1 MKKQQVM
8 ALLLSSTLT
17 IANVTPALAADISN
31 VAVTS
36 EVTQDA
42 PADDVTV
49 VEENTETAPDV
60 TENEETPADEN
71 KNASEDA
78 ETPTDESANG
88 QEESYTEEADN
99 TVAQAAEQENQVA
112 VQAAEQ
118 ENQDAVQAADGES
131 LPINSTFEEN
141 YLVYKVTGDKQVTV
155 TEHDIAEY
163 WDNYCD
169 VVINPTVEHDG
180 VTYQVVSID
189 EMAFM
194 DDWTIQS
201 FTFKEGVTQIG
212 KAFMGGC
219 KNVENV
225 TIEDPAANL
234 VVKDGCVYSSDM
246 TRLEAMIPNY
256 PMESYT
262 TPDSVTTI
270 GSRSIQSNTCK
281 VVTLGDNVTTLEDS
295 ATGYMPGTEVFNMG
309 SGITT
314 VKNGQ
319 FYNCDNLKELNIKG
333 SFTPGMGFISDCKNL
348 EKVTLDGNIK
358 GAFVDFIVR
367 CPSIKSFDVINSSYQ
382 RSVDGVLFSGRE
394 LIRYPAA
401 KEDTSYYIPDGY
413 SVTALAFNGCKN
425 LKTLYVGNNV
435 ELKAG
440 MVQDPSNA
448 MDIYL
453 LDKNAITFG
462 TKSSYVFVNLPKGS
476 NIYCANEDRVNEL
489 KAYDKVAYGTTPNI
503 GVKKVSYESAAFTD
517 VNDKEE
523 ISVGEEVQHIA
534 SKLTPNYAND
544 DLVYTSSNEKICTVD
559 AGNGTVKGVAEGD
572 CKISV
577 SSKESGK
584 VLDSYTLHVSK
595 VSVKSITL
603 DKTELTLTLKSEP
616 QKLKLTFDP
625 VDSETTTGLTWESS
639 DEKIVKVSKDGV
651 VTAVGIG
658 SSTITAKIQGKTAKC
673 EVRVLAPLE
682 SIQLDKASADLKKGE
697 TVDLNVKVNP
707 VYTTDDKTVT
717 WKSSNTNVAT
727 VDKNGKVTAVG
738 AGEATISATVGK
750 FTETCKVTVSIPL
763 EAIEMAD
770 KYNLELGAK
779 EHLRPRAN
787 PINTTADLTKM
798 KWTSSNPD
806 VVKVDKAGN
815 MTGVS
820 YGTATITA
828 ELDGVKASCEVT
840 VVKPGLDKA
849 EVTLSQETYT
859 YDGTEKRPKVTVKL
873 EGKTLVEGKDYQVGY
888 YDNVKVGTAS
898 VAIRAEGEQ
907 HGMIVKMFTIKHAEI
922 KDATISG
929 ISNKTYNGSAQTQ
942 KITVKANGT
951 TLKEGTDYSVSY
963 KNNTNAG
970 TATVTITGK
979 GNYAGTVGKTFQ
991 IAKVSINGA
1000 SVSGIADK
1008 TYTGSAHGQ
1017 NVSVS
1022 VSGKTLRANSDYTVS
1037 YSNNVNPGTATVTIS
1052 GKGNYEGSLQR
1063 SFTIKMSGQWIQSG
1077 SRWWYRHND
1086 GGYTRNGWEC
1096 INGQWYLFDN
1106 AGWMQTGWQKVG
1118 GAWYYMSGSGAMQT
1132 GWLNDR
1138 GNWYYMTESGAMAT
1152 GWINLNGTWYFLNGS
1167 GAMQTGWLHRASG
1180 WYYLTGSGA
1189 MATGWL
1195 YQGGS
1200 WYYLNP
1206 ADGHMATGWTKV
1218 NDKWYYM
1225 NGSGKMLTGWQKVG
1239 GTWYYMDASGAMA
1252 ENTWVG
1258 NYYVDGSGAWVKT
1271 R

>member
-42 PADDVTV
+42 PADDATV

-71 KNASEDA
+71 KNASEDT
-78 ETPTDESANG
+78 EIPIDESANG

-99 TVAQAAEQENQVA
+99 TVAQAAKQENQVA

-118 ENQDAVQAADGES
+118 ENQDAVQAAAGES
-131 LPINSTFEEN
+131 LPINSEFTEN
-141 YLVYKVTGDKQVTV
+141 YLVYKVIGDKQV
-155 TEHDIAEY
+155 
-163 WDNYCD
+163 D
-169 VVINPTVEHDG
+169 VVDHDMWDETGDVVVNPTVEHDG
-180 VTYQVVSID
+180 VTYQVATVRKESFWED
-189 EMAFM
+189 QFVK
-194 DDWTIQS
+194 TI
-201 FTFKEGVTQIG
+201 TFKMGVKNIESV
-212 KAFMGGC
+212 FMGGA
-219 KNVENV
+219 KNVSNV
-225 TIEDPAANL
+225 VIEDPEANM

-270 GSRSIQSNTCK
+270 AGRAIQSNTCK
-281 VVTLGDNVTTLEDS
+281 VVTLSDNVTTLEDS
-295 ATGYMPGTEVFNMG
+295 ATCYMPGTEVFNMG
-309 SGITT
+309 SGVTK
-314 VKNGQ
+314 VANGQ
-319 FYNCDNLKELNIKG
+319 FDECTNLKELNIKG
-333 SFTPGMGFISDCKNL
+333 SFTPGWGFVDNCQKL
-348 EKVTLDGNIK
+348 EKVTLNGDIK
-358 GAFVDFIVR
+358 GAAVDFFVR
-367 CPSIKSFDVINSSYQ
+367 CPNIKSFDVISSNYQ
-382 RSVDGVLFSGRE
+382 RSVDGVLFNGRT
-394 LIRYPAA
+394 LMRYPAA

-413 SVTALAFNGCKN
+413 SVTGQAFNECQN
-425 LKTLYVGNNV
+425 LKTLYVGSSV
-435 ELKAG
+435 ALSAG
-440 MVQDPSNA
+440 IVYDPAKA

-453 LDKNAITFG
+453 LDKNQISIGA
-462 TKSSYVFVNLPKGS
+462 KSSYLFYNLPKGS
-476 NIYCANEDRVNEL
+476 NIYCASEDRMNEL
-489 KAYDKVAYGTTPNI
+489 NAYDKVATSDSGILPNI
-503 GVKKVSYESAAFTD
+503 GVKKVAYESAAFTD
-517 VNDKEE
+517 VSDKEE

-572 CKISV
+572 CEISV
-577 SSKESGK
+577 SSKGSGK

-907 HGMIVKMFTIKHAEI
+907 HGMIVKMFMIKHVEI

-942 KITVKANGT
+942 KITVKVNGT

-979 GNYAGTVGKTFQ
+979 GNYAGTVDKTFQ

-1000 SVSGIADK
+1000 SVSGITDK

-1086 GGYTRNGWEC
+1086 GRYTRNGWEF

-1118 GAWYYMSGSGAMQT
+1118 GAWYYMSGSGAMVT

-1138 GNWYYMTESGAMAT
+1138 GTWYYMTESGAMAT

-1218 NDKWYYM
+1218 NGKWYYM

>member
-1 MKKQQVM
+1 MKKKKVM
-8 ALLLSSTLT
+8 ALLLSTTLT
-17 IANVTPALAADISN
+17 VANITPALAAD
-31 VAVTS
+31 TS
-36 EVTQDA
+36 DLAAGTEVTQEMTD
-42 PADDVTV
+42 PS
-49 VEENTETAPDV
+49 EESNEESAEEISEGISEETAEV
-60 TENEETPADEN
+60 TTEETTEEPQEATE
-71 KNASEDA
+71 S
-78 ETPTDESANG
+78 ETPN
-88 QEESYTEEADN
+88 
-99 TVAQAAEQENQVA
+99 VAP
-112 VQAAEQ
+112 
-118 ENQDAVQAADGES
+118 QAADQTSVQDEENES

-194 DDWTIQS
+194 DDWTIRS

-309 SGITT
+309 SGIIK
-314 VKNGQ
+314 VANGQ

-333 SFTPGMGFISDCKNL
+333 SFTPGWGFISDCKSL

-367 CPSIKSFDVINSSYQ
+367 CPSIKSFNVINSSYQ

-401 KEDTSYYIPDGY
+401 KEDASYYIPDGY
-413 SVTALAFNGCKN
+413 SITALAFNGCKN

-435 ELKAG
+435 DLKAG

-476 NIYCANEDRVNEL
+476 NIYCASEDRVNEL
-489 KAYDKVAYGTTPNI
+489 NAYDKVAYGTTPNI
-503 GVKKVSYESAAFTD
+503 GVKKVAYESAAFTD
-517 VNDKEE
+517 VSDKEE
-523 ISVGEEVQHIA
+523 IFVGEEVQHIA

-559 AGNGTVKGVAEGD
+559 AGNGTVRGVAEGD
-572 CKISV
+572 CEISV

-770 KYNLELGAK
+770 KYDLELGAN

-787 PINTTADLTKM
+787 PIDTTADLTKM

-828 ELDGVKASCEVT
+828 ELDGVTASCKVT

-859 YDGTEKRPKVTVKL
+859 YDGTEKCPKVTVKL

-907 HGMIVKMFTIKHAEI
+907 HGMTVKMFTIKHAEI

-951 TLKEGTDYSVSY
+951 TLKEGT
-963 KNNTNAG
+963 
-970 TATVTITGK
+970 
-979 GNYAGTVGKTFQ
+979 
-991 IAKVSINGA
+991 
-1000 SVSGIADK
+1000 
-1008 TYTGSAHGQ
+1008 
-1017 NVSVS
+1017 
-1022 VSGKTLRANSDYTVS
+1022 DYTVS

-1086 GGYTRNGWEC
+1086 GGYTRNGWEF
-1096 INGQWYLFDN
+1096 INGKWYLFDR
-1106 AGWMQTGWQKVG
+1106 AGWMLTGWQKAG
-1118 GAWYYMSGSGAMQT
+1118 GTWYYLDAYGAMVT
-1132 GWLNDR
+1132 GWMNDR
-1138 GNWYYMTESGAMAT
+1138 GTWYYMTESGAMAT
-1152 GWINLNGTWYFLNGS
+1152 GWINLNGRWYFLNGS

-1206 ADGHMATGWTKV
+1206 SDGHMAIGWAKV
-1218 NDKWYYM
+1218 NGKWYYM
-1225 NGSGKMLTGWQKVG
+1225 NGSGAMQTGWLHHG
-1239 GTWYYMDASGAMA
+1239 NNWYYLDASGAMA
-1252 ENTWVG
+1252 TNIWIG
-1258 NYYVDGSGAWVKT
+1258 NYYVNESGVWTKT

>member
-42 PADDVTV
+42 PADDATV
-49 VEENTETAPDV
+49 VEETTETAPDV
-60 TENEETPADEN
+60 TENEETPADED
-71 KNASEDA
+71 KNASEDT

-99 TVAQAAEQENQVA
+99 TVAQAAEQENQ
-112 VQAAEQ
+112 
-118 ENQDAVQAADGES
+118 DAVQAADGES
-131 LPINSTFEEN
+131 LPINSEFTEN
-141 YLVYKVTGDKQVTV
+141 YLVYKVVGDKQV
-155 TEHDIAEY
+155 
-163 WDNYCD
+163 D
-169 VVINPTVEHDG
+169 VVDHDMWDETGDVVVNPTVEHDG
-180 VTYQVVSID
+180 VTYQVATVRKESFWED
-189 EMAFM
+189 QFVK
-194 DDWTIQS
+194 TI
-201 FTFKEGVTQIG
+201 TFKMGVKNIESV
-212 KAFMGGC
+212 FMGGA
-219 KNVENV
+219 KNVSNV
-225 TIEDPAANL
+225 VIEDPEANM

-262 TPDSVTTI
+262 TPDSVTVI
-270 GSRSIQSNTCK
+270 GSRAIQSNTCK
-281 VVTLGDNVTTLEDS
+281 VVTLSDNVTTLENG
-295 ATGYMPGTEVFNMG
+295 ATVEMPGTEVFNMG
-309 SGITT
+309 SGV
-314 VKNGQ
+314 VKMDNGQ
-319 FYNCDNLKELNIKG
+319 FYNCNTLKELNIKG
-333 SFTPGMGFISDCKNL
+333 SFMPGSEFASNCPNL
-348 EKVTLDGNIK
+348 EKVTIDGNIK
-358 GAFVDFIVR
+358 GSLPNFFVN
-367 CPSIKSFDVINSSYQ
+367 CPSLKAFDVINSTYQ
-382 RSVDGVLFSGRE
+382 RSVDGVLFNGRT
-394 LIRYPAA
+394 LMRYPAA

-462 TKSSYVFVNLPKGS
+462 TKSSYVFVNLPEGS

-489 KAYDKVAYGTTPNI
+489 NAYDKVAYGTTPNI
-503 GVKKVSYESAAFTD
+503 GVKKVAYESAAFTD
-517 VNDKEE
+517 VSDKEE

-572 CKISV
+572 CEISV

-907 HGMIVKMFTIKHAEI
+907 HGMIVKMFMIKHVEI

-942 KITVKANGT
+942 KITVKVNGT

-979 GNYAGTVGKTFQ
+979 GNYAGTVDKTFQ

-1000 SVSGIADK
+1000 SVSGITDK

-1086 GGYTRNGWEC
+1086 GRYTRNGWEF

-1118 GAWYYMSGSGAMQT
+1118 GAWYYMSGSGAMVT

-1138 GNWYYMTESGAMAT
+1138 GTWYYMTE
-1152 GWINLNGTWYFLNGS
+1152 
-1167 GAMQTGWLHRASG
+1167 
-1180 WYYLTGSGA
+1180 SGA

-1218 NDKWYYM
+1218 NGKWYYM

>member
-17 IANVTPALAADISN
+17 IANVTPALAADTSN

-42 PADDVTV
+42 PTEDATV
-49 VEENTETAPDV
+49 VEENTEAAPDA
-60 TENEETPADEN
+60 TEDEKNPVEE
-71 KNASEDA
+71 SEDTTEDTEA
-78 ETPTDESANG
+78 PTDESANG
-88 QEESYTEEADN
+88 QEEASTEGTENAIALAAD
-99 TVAQAAEQENQVA
+99 QEEQG
-112 VQAAEQ
+112 
-118 ENQDAVQAADGES
+118 AVQAADGES
-131 LPINSTFEEN
+131 LPINSEFTEN
-141 YLVYKVTGDKQVTV
+141 YLVYKVVGDKQV
-155 TEHDIAEY
+155 
-163 WDNYCD
+163 D
-169 VVINPTVEHDG
+169 VVDHDMWDETGDVVVNPTVEHDG
-180 VTYQVVSID
+180 VTYQVKTVRKESFWED
-189 EMAFM
+189 QFVK
-194 DDWTIQS
+194 TI
-201 FTFKEGVTQIG
+201 TFKMGVKNIESV
-212 KAFMGGC
+212 FMGGA
-219 KNVENV
+219 KNVSNV
-225 TIEDPAANL
+225 VIEDPEANM

-270 GSRSIQSNTCK
+270 AGRAIQSNTCK
-281 VVTLGDNVTTLEDS
+281 VVTLSDNVTTLEDS

-309 SGITT
+309 AGITT

-367 CPSIKSFDVINSSYQ
+367 CPSIKSFDVLNSSYQ

-489 KAYDKVAYGTTPNI
+489 KAYDKVTYGTTPNI
-503 GVKKVSYESAAFTD
+503 GVKKVAYESAKFTD
-517 VNDKEE
+517 VSDKEE

-639 DEKIVKVSKDGV
+639 DEKIVKVSEDGV

-682 SIQLDKASADLKKGE
+682 SIQLDKASANLKKGE

-750 FTETCKVTVSIPL
+750 FTETCKVTVSVPL

-787 PINTTADLTKM
+787 PIDTTADLSKM

-806 VVKVDKAGN
+806 VVKVDKTGN

-849 EVTLSQETYT
+849 DVTLSQETYT
-859 YDGTEKRPKVTVKL
+859 YDGTEKRPKVAVKL

-888 YDNVKVGTAS
+888 YDNVKAGTAS

-907 HGMIVKMFTIKHAEI
+907 HGMIVKMFTIKRAEI

-929 ISNKTYNGSAQTQ
+929 IGNKTYNGSAQTQ

-951 TLKEGTDYSVSY
+951 TLKEKTDYSVSY

-970 TATVTITGK
+970 TATVTIAGL
-979 GNYAGTVGKTFQ
+979 GNYAGTVDKTFQ

-1022 VSGKTLRANSDYTVS
+1022 VSGKNLRANSDYTIS

-1086 GGYTRNGWEC
+1086 GGYTRNGWEF

-1118 GAWYYMSGSGAMQT
+1118 GAWYYMSGSGAMVT

-1138 GNWYYMTESGAMAT
+1138 GTWYYMTESGAMAT

-1200 WYYLNP
+1200 WYYMNP
-1206 ADGHMATGWTKV
+1206 SDGHMATGWAKV
-1218 NDKWYYM
+1218 NGKWYYM
-1225 NGSGKMLTGWQKVG
+1225 DGSGKMLTGWQKVG